1 MMNKIYATVEE
12 RKSLERNLHIIKNIN
27 IPIAQRRLAK
37 MRFDIIYEKAKRQI
51 ESR

>member
-1 MMNKIYATVEE
+1 MTNKVYVSIEE
-12 RKSLERNLHIIKNIN
+12 RKSLERNLHIINNIN

-37 MRFDIIYEKAKRQI
+37 MRFDMIYEKAKRRI